1 MDSDGFKVVTR
12 KKRSRRL
19 SSNCWS
25 PETLPC
31 IEDDSKE
38 WTEHDMNEIVR
49 RIGDCQSEI
58 RYSDFFQTFMSSLNQ
73 SLVALKNDQNNDD
86 DALRQLCDIVCY
98 GLGNFS
104 KCLIARYQL
113 ALLLCMKE
121 TLKPV
126 VVHIFDPVFL
136 ACEKEILASLDISVL
151 EKNEEGKRRVKSRT
165 LFYLPHCGKALYN
178 NLLWA
183 NWSSS
188 RLSHVVIVGN
198 SFTRVFEMFAGVTL
212 RTRWPYLLRAIA
224 HIREFCI
231 NNNFRFRDVFN
242 DLSIHVF
249 PSSKIDSLPVEYWED
264 CSEPVYDANEVEI
277 ITNEMMKH
285 FDDCA

>member
-1 MDSDGFKVVTR
+1 MESDGFQLVAR
-12 KKRSRRL
+12 KKRNRCSA
-19 SSNCWS
+19 NPWS
-25 PETLPC
+25 PETP
-31 IEDDSKE
+31 IPVDDESKE

-49 RIGDCQSEI
+49 RIGESELEI
-58 RYSDFFQTFMSSLNQ
+58 RYSEFFRSFMSSLNQ
-73 SLVALKNDQNNDD
+73 GLVALDDRNDS
-86 DALRQLCDIVCY
+86 LHEITSIVCY

-104 KCLIARYQL
+104 KCVIARYQL
-113 ALLLCMKE
+113 ALLLCMKQ
-121 TLKPV
+121 TFKPISV
-126 VVHIFDPVFL
+126 DIFDPVFL

-188 RLSHVVIVGN
+188 CLSHVVIVGN
-198 SFTRVFEMFAGVTL
+198 SFTRVFDMFARSL
-212 RTRWPYLLRAIA
+212 LSTRWPYLLRAIA

-249 PSSKIDSLPVEYWED
+249 PSTKLESLPMEYWED
-264 CSEPVYDANEVEI
+264 CSEPVYDANEAEI

-285 FDDCA
+285 FDNCA